1 MSRALES
8 GNIERN
14 NDFSISLIDWKKFQL
29 AGLFFCAFFCN
40 YDLQAPSTY

>member
-1 MSRALES
+1 MSRTVES

-14 NDFSISLIDWKKFQL
+14 NVFDLSLIDWKKFQL
-29 AGLFFCAFFCN
+29 VGLFFFAFFCN